1 MNTQTSAEM
10 WDVSGLEDLET
21 SELLVMARSGNQ
33 SAYATLYDRY
43 AYAALRLAR
52 HLGMREDAEDI
63 VSESFARI
71 IDLVG
76 RGKGPTSNFRSYLFT
91 TVRHEAG
98 ARAKARNKVLTTDD
112 ETQIDAPVPFGDN
125 QLDSF
130 ERTTIRAAYES
141 LPERWQ
147 TVLWHLDV
155 EGHKPQDLA
164 EALDMSPNSVSALVY
179 RARTGLRQAYLQ
191 QHIATPSPGT
201 SKSCIETRGR
211 LPAFLQRTA
220 SAREVEKTNAH
231 LSTCD
236 DCISVYTQLQAT
248 GSEIGMATV
257 SQLPHRANL

>member
-1 MNTQTSAEM
+1 MNTQTSAET
-10 WDVSGLEDLET
+10 WDIPSLEDLET

-33 SAYATLYDRY
+33 SAYTTLYDRY
-43 AYAALRLAR
+43 AYPALRLAR

-98 ARAKARNKVLTTDD
+98 ARAKARSRVLPTDD
-112 ETQIDAPVPFGDN
+112 ETQIDTAVPFGDN

-147 TVLWHLDV
+147 TVLWRLDV

-179 RARTGLRQAYLQ
+179 RARSGLRQAYLQ
-191 QHIATPSPGT
+191 QHVATPRSD
-201 SKSCIETRGR
+201 SSRACAETRKR

-220 SAREVEKTNAH
+220 SARELHKTYAH
-231 LSTCD
+231 LSACD
-236 DCISVYTQLQAT
+236 DCMSAYTQLEAT
-248 GSEIGMATV
+248 GAEIGIATV
-257 SQLPHRANL
+257 SHLPLRAQH